1 MSELTPIR
9 IDKSSKDEIRILVKR
24 GYFST
29 MTEFVKDS
37 IRKNLEEYRKKQVLK
52 ALSDNLGSVKV
63 NSLTNEEKIEAIEEA
78 LNYKGDVFK
87 DIGLR

>member
-9 IDKSSKDEIRILVKR
+9 IDKSSKDEIRILIKR

-37 IRKNLEEYRKKQVLK
+37 VRKNLEEYRK
-52 ALSDNLGSVKV
+52 
-63 NSLTNEEKIEAIEEA
+63 
-78 LNYKGDVFK
+78 
-87 DIGLR
+87 R

>member
-9 IDKSSKDEIRILVKR
+9 IDKSSKDEIRILIKR

-37 IRKNLEEYRKKQVLK
+37 VRKNLEEYRKKQVLK
-52 ALSDNLGSVKV
+52 ALSDNLGSLKV
-63 NSLTNEEKIEAIEEA
+63 SSLTKEERVEAIEEA
-78 LNYKGDVFK
+78 LNYKGDIFK
-87 DIGLR
+87 DIGLK